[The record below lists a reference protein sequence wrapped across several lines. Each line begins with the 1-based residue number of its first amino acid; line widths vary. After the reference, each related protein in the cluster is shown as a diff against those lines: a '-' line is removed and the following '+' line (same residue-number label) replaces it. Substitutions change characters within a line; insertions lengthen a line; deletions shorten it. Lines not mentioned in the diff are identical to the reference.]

1 MSFVHV
7 FIIREDKLYRA
18 FVHYKTAENL
28 LVKGVDSALPFMRSS
43 FLDAGYLVFDC
54 NKNLVINGQCASSL
68 KEIRK
73 KDLFVVE
80 G

>member
-7 FIIREDKLYRA
+7 FIIKDDKLFKV
-18 FVHYKTAENL
+18 FVHYRTAENL
-28 LVKGVDSALPFMRSS
+28 LAKGVDSVLPLLRSS

-54 NKNLVINGQCASSL
+54 NKNLVVNGQCASSL
-68 KEIRK
+68 KEIKK

-80 G
+80 A